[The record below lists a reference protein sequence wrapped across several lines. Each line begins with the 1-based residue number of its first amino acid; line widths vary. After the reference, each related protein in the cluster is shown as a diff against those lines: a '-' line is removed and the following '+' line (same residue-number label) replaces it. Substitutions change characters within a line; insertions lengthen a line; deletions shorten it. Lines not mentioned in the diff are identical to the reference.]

1 MNSIQPGFRNCRF
14 RAHRKREGRQFSAA
28 RHSPACSA
36 GLDEEMA
43 MVSVFGRM
51 RAERKRET
59 AETTRRREYASRL
72 RVRGTSWRQHDRLPA
87 PSTGCVVAEVDD
99 LRQAF
104 DEIAASRRDL
114 FALLARN
121 LDGSHRGV
129 PSRTKLSCLLDVRP
143 SSVGR
148 IVDHR
153 AA

>member
-1 MNSIQPGFRNCRF
+1 MCSIPPGFRNCRF
-14 RAHRKREGRQFSAA
+14 RARRMREGQQFSAA
-28 RHSPACSA
+28 RHNSACSA
-36 GLDEEMA
+36 GLDKEMA
-43 MVSVFGRM
+43 MVSAFGRI

-59 AETTRRREYASRL
+59 SGTTRRRECASRL
-72 RVRGTSWRQHDRLPA
+72 RVLGTSWRQHDRLPA
-87 PSTGCVVAEVDD
+87 PSAGRVVAEVDD

-104 DEIAASRRDL
+104 DEVASSRRDL

-129 PSRTKLSCLLDVRP
+129 PSRTKLSCLVDVRP

-148 IVDHR
+148 IVDHH